1 MSFILHLL
9 YNETPLTS
17 VAAAT
22 TIVHEQWREPPKG
35 HLFGRF
41 RSWQG
46 GMVEAC
52 PDLSEDDLDGD
63 RSDNAWPEG
72 LPARFDG
79 SVYTF
84 HPNVDLLD
92 QGLMGLIAEGAA
104 LNGLHVLDP
113 QNGLLYRPDRRVLT
127 LTGATQLPPKPV
139 VPAATT
145 ANLIRSGEVDAVMDP
160 LWQELAQQ
168 LSKSGF
174 EPKVPSLRCVERR
187 VGGIGQI
194 VEVSG
199 FHSHGELVMHG
210 QYRLY
215 SPRVTSLWVP
225 VLMPGYARY
234 MKIHGK
240 RLGGRIDA
248 FKVTAEELCGPEA
261 DGYGR
266 YVSGRAKIR
275 ERAQRWF
282 DGFTSHIVTQGLPRL
297 DAIGSPKDLAGC
309 LLSERQIWRLETK
322 NDVSPI
328 ELFGRLVLIYA
339 FDRPNLA
346 KWLAAIDKHRSNCAD
361 FRFGTWPDAPASIT
375 RLLEHL
381 DSPAFDPSSLYR

>member
-9 YNETPLTS
+9 YSETPLTS
-17 VAAAT
+17 VAAAAT
-22 TIVHEQWREPPKG
+22 LVHEKWNEPPQG

-52 PDLSEDDLDGD
+52 PDLSQDDLDGD
-63 RSDNAWPEG
+63 RADNAWPEG

-127 LTGATQLPPKPV
+127 LSGTTQSPPKPV

-145 ANLIRSGEVDAVMDP
+145 ANLIRSGDVDDVMDP
-160 LWQELAQQ
+160 LWLG
-168 LSKSGF
+168 LSQRLTAFGF
-174 EPKVPSLRCVERR
+174 EAKVPSLRCVERR

-194 VEVSG
+194 AEVGG

-215 SPRVTSLWVP
+215 SPRVTALWAP
-225 VLMPGYARY
+225 LLMEGYARY

-248 FKVTAEELCGPEA
+248 FEVTAEELCGLEA
-261 DGYGR
+261 DAYGR
-266 YVSGRAKIR
+266 YVFGRAKIR
-275 ERAQRWF
+275 EQASRWF
-282 DGFTSHIVTQGLPRL
+282 DGFGDHIVTQGLPRL
-297 DAIGSPKDLAGC
+297 DAMSSPRDLAGC

-322 NDVSPI
+322 NDMSPI

-339 FDRPNLA
+339 FDRPNLSR
-346 KWLAAIDKHRSNCAD
+346 WMAAIDRHRSNCAD
-361 FRFGTWPDAPASIT
+361 FRYAVWPDVPGSMAM
-375 RLLEHL
+375 LLAHL
-381 DSPAFDPSSLYR
+381 ESPAFDPSSLYR